1 MAQEKIEMVEKKI
14 LKYKDE
20 VYDVM
25 GAFSHP
31 KRAYISIDVKDKD
44 GNPYVICDSH
54 DIYYGKI
61 EKIKVPKK
69 Q

>member
-20 VYDVM
+20 VYNVI

-31 KRAYISIDVKDKD
+31 KRAYITIDVKDKD
-44 GNPYVICDSH
+44 GKPYTICDSN
-54 DIYYGKI
+54 DVLYGRI
-61 EKIKVPKK
+61 EKIRVPK
-69 Q
+69 